1 MRLLAALAT
10 LLCVVGFTTGASA
23 HAALVAV
30 EPASGSM
37 LASAPVAVELRF
49 NEAVTPG
56 AIQLIVGAGRAR
68 DDARVSASGETIS
81 VAMPPDLPQGTAV
94 VSYRVI
100 SQDGHP
106 VAGSVIFSIGM
117 PTGTQ
122 PPANADR
129 GHPDHQRMGLV
140 AVL

>member
-10 LLCVVGFTTGASA
+10 LLLGVGFATGVSA

-30 EPASGSM
+30 EPPSGSM
-37 LASAPVAVELRF
+37 LANAPKAVELRF

-56 AIQLIVGAGRAR
+56 AIQLIDGAGMAR
-68 DDARVSASGETIS
+68 DDVRVNASGETIS
-81 VAMPPDLPQGTAV
+81 VAMPADMPQGTAV

-117 PTGTQ
+117 RRGRKLSPT
-122 PPANADR
+122 PLSD
-129 GHPDHQRMGLV
+129 
-140 AVL
+140 